1 MSDGRAEFVEDPPP
15 ARAPADGEVL
25 HLSFAAWEGPLDL
38 LLQLARTH
46 RVDLA
51 AIPIVEL
58 VDQYVAYIQRQ
69 RALRLEVA
77 ADYLVMAA
85 WLAYL
90 KSLLLLPREEDEAP
104 DAQLLAEALRWR
116 LQRLEAMR
124 DAAERLAARPRIGR
138 DVLLRGA
145 PEGLRQ
151 VRASRF
157 EAGLTELL
165 LAYGEISLRRERL
178 NWAPSRAA
186 VVSLEE
192 ALARLSALIGTAIDW
207 TDIVAFLPPAEDPA
221 LRRSALASG
230 LVAALELARQGA
242 AELAQEAPF
251 ARLFLRRRPRPPAEA
266 G

>member
-1 MSDGRAEFVEDPPP
+1 VSATDAAFAEDPPRG
-15 ARAPADGEVL
+15 AAADGDVL

-38 LLQLARTH
+38 LLQLARAH
-46 RVDLA
+46 KVDLA

-58 VDQYVAYIQRQ
+58 VDQYVDFIQSQ

-90 KSLLLLPREEDEAP
+90 KSLLLLPREEGETP
-104 DAQLLAEALRWR
+104 DADALAEALRWR

-124 DAAERLAARPRIGR
+124 GAADRLATRPRIGR

-151 VRASRF
+151 LRASRF
-157 EAGLTELL
+157 EAELTDLL
-165 LAYGEISLRRERL
+165 LAYGDIASRRERAS
-178 NWAPSRAA
+178 WVPSRAA
-186 VVSLEE
+186 VISLEE
-192 ALARLSALIGTAIDW
+192 ALARLSSLIGTAIDW
-207 TDIVAFLPPAEDPA
+207 TEISAFLPPADAPA

-230 LVAALELARQGA
+230 LVAALELVRQGT
-242 AELAQEAPF
+242 AELAQEGPF
-251 ARLFLRRRPRPPAEA
+251 RPLFLRRRHPPAEA